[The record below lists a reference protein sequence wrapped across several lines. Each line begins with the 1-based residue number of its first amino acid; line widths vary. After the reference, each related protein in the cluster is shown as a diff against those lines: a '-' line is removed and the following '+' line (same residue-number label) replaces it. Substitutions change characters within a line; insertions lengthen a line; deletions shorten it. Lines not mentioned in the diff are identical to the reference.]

1 MILIASSCEGF
12 GVSHVLPR
20 VFVPEHDCDCLP
32 HEISFCVLLTTTL
45 LVLCLHLSCSYSG
58 CFFLACSPESIC
70 YRVHLPCAQNIGRY
84 NNQTT
89 ISCQILNLC
98 SLHTMK
104 RWFSYFQ
111 SIQFN
116 RGVIF

>member
-58 CFFLACSPESIC
+58 CFFLACSPESIY